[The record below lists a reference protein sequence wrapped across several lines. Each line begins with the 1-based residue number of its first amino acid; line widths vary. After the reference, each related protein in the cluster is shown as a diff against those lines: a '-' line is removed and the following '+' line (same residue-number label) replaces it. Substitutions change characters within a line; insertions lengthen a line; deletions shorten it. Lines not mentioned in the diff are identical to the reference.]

1 MKIRGSS
8 SAERSSVL
16 LVHAR
21 RKVKCSTG
29 SCSLSSF
36 STLSSLLQN
45 TTDSRAGLKTSSV
58 RHTDVYRYLSVTVLA
73 EADLSKFSMFGRTG
87 APTKD
92 KKLFHA
98 AVVVCIAACVLNKM
112 SMMTTVRVG

>member
-1 MKIRGSS
+1 MMKIRGSS

-36 STLSSLLQN
+36 STLSSSLQN
-45 TTDSRAGLKTSSV
+45 TTDNRAGLKTSSV
-58 RHTDVYRYLSVTVLA
+58 RHTDVYRYLNNIKQFKRNIIHSLT
-73 EADLSKFSMFGRTG
+73 EKY
-87 APTKD
+87 
-92 KKLFHA
+92 
-98 AVVVCIAACVLNKM
+98 
-112 SMMTTVRVG
+112 